1 MPPGRQ
7 ALELLSA
14 TSWDVRTSAEAQ
26 VRTLTALQGCIE
38 EYRRDGDPDAL
49 AQIARHL
56 ATITTQA
63 RQVIESL
70 SVASE
75 SLAALKPSVRGVAE
89 P

>member
-26 VRTLTALQGCIE
+26 VRTLTALQRFIE
-38 EYRRDGDPDAL
+38 DYRRDGDPDAL
-49 AQIARHL
+49 AQIAKHL
-56 ATITTQA
+56 ATIATHA

-70 SVASE
+70 TVASE
-75 SLAALKPSVRGVAE
+75 SLAALKPTARGVAE